1 LLKEDW
7 DERLRIEK
15 VATLENNPVNASATC
30 PKPSSQP
37 IKHWPDGTLKKQD
50 SPCVCKFD

>member
-30 PKPSSQP
+30 PKPSTQQP
-37 IKHWPDGTLKKQD
+37 EALITSTGMAT
-50 SPCVCKFD
+50 